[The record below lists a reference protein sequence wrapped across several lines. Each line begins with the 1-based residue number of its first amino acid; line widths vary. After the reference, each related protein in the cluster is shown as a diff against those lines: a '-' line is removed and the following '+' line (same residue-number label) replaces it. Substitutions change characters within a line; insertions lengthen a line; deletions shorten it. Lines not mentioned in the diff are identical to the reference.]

1 MDNSVVLLQY
11 GFFSLFGA
19 GQFLV
24 EGLVVESTY
33 FLRTGTYRLIK
44 SPIVRQVI

>member
-33 FLRTGTYRLIK
+33 LLHTVLSFN
-44 SPIVRQVI
+44 